1 MVTEKIPFTVS
12 ARTARLIGRENVASS
27 KGAIIE
33 LVKNAYDADSD
44 LCIVYFDFKYTKLKK
59 EVDENYLCELHN
71 LGVSSCILNKYYKR
85 HSVKK
90 GIYKFQLNLDED
102 LADFTKHL
110 SKCASLYII
119 DFGEGMTKDIISNN
133 WMTIGTDNKANNI
146 FTQSGRVKSGAK
158 GIGRFALDRLGSK
171 CKMIT
176 VYDPDVHQV
185 PNSKDI
191 VNGYEWNVDWED
203 FEGENKTI
211 DSVNATL
218 TQNNNLDY
226 LDEVKKI
233 IPTDEWIKVEER
245 INEIKIENMSTEF
258 GTILKISGLRD
269 DWNEYYINQL
279 YEDLEVLVPPKE
291 TAEFIL
297 FLYSSL
303 HKYDYGEVQGVVC
316 DDYDFKLV
324 AKADQH
330 KNVEIKVYRNE
341 YDVQS
346 IPNSLFEIEA
356 FQNKHYLREDF
367 KRGSWQTTRT
377 FGELLPG
384 YSIVDQD
391 NVFDNIGTFQFT
403 LFFMKKAQSSPDA
416 KRFFYKNINS
426 SRRKN
431 WLESF
436 SGIKIFRDGFRVRPY
451 GEVGQSSF
459 DWLGLSSRNAQSPA
473 GVAKKG
479 TGYRVNPENVSGAIK
494 ISRLTNIAFEDKSSR
509 EGLQDNKTFEVFKK
523 LIASIIH
530 VFELDRSYIAQ
541 HMEEYD
547 KVVNQDSRNR
557 EEADK
562 LANQIIKRSREK
574 TNSQDSSNNKSSDP
588 EIEVLAYAVE
598 SRNEEIEKL
607 KKEQKV
613 LRALASSGI
622 VMASFSHDLSKL
634 KTVLKSRVI
643 KLEKVLDENLK
654 ESDFLNVPVFKNPFH
669 LVKKMKKDDSKLE
682 NWLSFSLGASRKDK
696 RNRKSI
702 KFKPYFKNYKQDWM
716 GVLDSRKINLII
728 DDVDDC
734 SIRAFEIDL
743 DSIFNNL
750 LVNSI
755 DAFNLLK
762 EDRDRE
768 IYIKVYE
775 LKNQLIIEYGD
786 SGCGLNPDIT
796 NASEIF
802 EPLFTTKRNPF
813 TGDEVGTG
821 LGMWIIKS
829 VVEENDGE
837 IQILYPSTG
846 FAVKITFPTKFKR
859 GNDD

>member
-1 MVTEKIPFTVS
+1 MTTEQIPFKVS

-33 LVKNAYDADSD
+33 LVKNAYDADSS
-44 LCIVYFDFKYTKLKK
+44 LCIVYFDFKYTKLKE

-71 LGVSSCILNKYYKR
+71 LGVKKCIINKYYKK

-90 GIYKFQLNLDED
+90 NIYEFQHSLDED
-102 LADFTKHL
+102 ISDFTKHL
-110 SKCASLYII
+110 SKCVSLYII
-119 DFGEGMTKDIISNN
+119 DFGEGMTKDIIIDN

-158 GIGRFALDRLGSK
+158 GIGRFSLDRLGSK
-171 CKMIT
+171 CKMTT
-176 VYDPDVHQV
+176 VYDPEVYKV
-185 PNSKDI
+185 SKSEDI
-191 VNGYEWNVDWED
+191 NAYEWVVDWED

-211 DSVNATL
+211 DNVNATL
-218 TQNNNLDY
+218 TQNNLNY

-233 IPTDEWIKVEER
+233 IPKYEWSAIEER
-245 INEIKIENMSTEF
+245 INEIESDKNMTEF

-269 DWNEYYINQL
+269 DWNEYYIDQL
-279 YEDLEVLVPPKE
+279 YKDLEVLVPPKE

-303 HKYDYGEVQGVVC
+303 HKYEYGEIRGVVC

-324 AKADQH
+324 AKADRD

-356 FQNKHYLREDF
+356 FRHKPYLREDF
-367 KRGSWQTTRT
+367 ERGVWETTRT

-384 YSIVDQD
+384 YASTDND
-391 NVFDNIGTFQFT
+391 NVFDDIGTFEFT
-403 LFFMKKAQSSPDA
+403 LFFMKKTLSSPDA
-416 KRFFYKNINS
+416 KRFFNKRISS
-426 SRRKN
+426 SRRKD

-436 SGIKIFRDGFRVRPY
+436 SGIKIFRDDFRVRPY
-451 GEVGQSSF
+451 GEANQSSS
-459 DWLGLSSRNAQSPA
+459 DWLGLGSRKAQSPA

-509 EGLQDNKTFEVFKK
+509 EGLQDNKTFEVFKR
-523 LIASIIH
+523 LIAQIIH
-530 VFELDRSYIAQ
+530 IFEFDRSYIAQ
-541 HMEEYD
+541 HMDEYD
-547 KVVNQDSRNR
+547 KFVNRDYRNK

-574 TNSQDSSNNKSSDP
+574 ADSQDSINNKSSDP

-598 SRNEEIEKL
+598 SKNEEIEKL
-607 KKEQKV
+607 KEEQKM
-613 LRALASSGI
+613 LRVLASSGI

-634 KTVLKSRVI
+634 QTILKYRVD
-643 KLEKVLDENLK
+643 KLEKVLSENLV
-654 ESDFLNVPVFKNPFH
+654 ENDFSNVPKFKNPFH
-669 LVKKMKKDDSKLE
+669 MVKVIKKDDSKLE
-682 NWLSFSLGASRKDK
+682 NWLSFSLKATKKDK
-696 RNRKSI
+696 RRRKDV
-702 KFKPYFKNYKQDWM
+702 KLKPYFKSFKQDWTR
-716 GVLDSRKINLII
+716 VLSSRQINLII
-728 DDVDDC
+728 DDIDDC

-755 DAFNLLK
+755 ESIILLK
-762 EDRDRE
+762 ESRDRE
-768 IYIKVYE
+768 IHVKVSE
-775 LKNQLIIEYGD
+775 RENQLIIDYKD
-786 SGCGLNPDIT
+786 SGRGLDPDIK
-796 NASEIF
+796 NANEIF
-802 EPLFTTKRNPF
+802 EPLFTTNRNQF
-813 TGDEVGTG
+813 TGEEIGTG

-837 IQILYPSTG
+837 IKLLYPNIG
-846 FAVKITFPTKFKR
+846 FAVQITFPTKFRRKD
-859 GNDD
+859 ND